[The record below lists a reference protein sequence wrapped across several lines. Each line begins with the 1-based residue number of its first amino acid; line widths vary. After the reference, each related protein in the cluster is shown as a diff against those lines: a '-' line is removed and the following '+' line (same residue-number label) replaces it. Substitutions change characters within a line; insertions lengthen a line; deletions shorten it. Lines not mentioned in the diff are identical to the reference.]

1 MQPGVP
7 SALPSGLEL
16 PTNYYVHRCLL
27 RNESRLEIV
36 SQDPVER
43 AGKPNPYANPEERGA
58 VVESFAGLEY
68 VAFVCFGTKAGLRSF
83 LRIL

>member
-1 MQPGVP
+1 M
-7 SALPSGLEL
+7 
-16 PTNYYVHRCLL
+16 HRCLL

-58 VVESFAGLEY
+58 IVVSFAGLDF
-68 VAFVCFGTKAGLRSF
+68 VAFVCFGMEAGLRSF
-83 LRIL
+83 LRII